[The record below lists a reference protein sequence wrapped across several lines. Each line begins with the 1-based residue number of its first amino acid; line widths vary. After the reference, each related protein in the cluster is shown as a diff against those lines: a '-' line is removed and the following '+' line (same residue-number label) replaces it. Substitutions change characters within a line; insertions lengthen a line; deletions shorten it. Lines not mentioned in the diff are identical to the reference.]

1 MLVTQ
6 EAGTHFKNLI
16 YSLLLMFWNKKVKDY
31 QDVVVSFFVWYR
43 LPLNKTNALF
53 LSCQT
58 HTYIHEWRTTDNLL
72 KATILLMW
80 CVCIITLV
88 TNGFNVQWWKTKM
101 VNVIFLWKRCNLN
114 NIPSRDWLSWVAIVA
129 DNIIPFYT
137 LSLSMCTRNM
147 WGVCIHDFINKRKR
161 EK

>member
-1 MLVTQ
+1 MLSKSSWSHKKQVQISRSLFT
-6 EAGTHFKNLI
+6 LC
-16 YSLLLMFWNKKVKDY
+16 YSFWNKNDY

-53 LSCQT
+53 LSWQT
-58 HTYIHEWRTTDNLL
+58 HTSILEWRTTDNLL

-101 VNVIFLWKRCNLN
+101 VNVVFGEKRCNLN
-114 NIPSRDWLSWVAIVA
+114 NILLKDWLSWVAILA
-129 DNIIPFYT
+129 DDIIPF
-137 LSLSMCTRNM
+137 LHIMF
-147 WGVCIHDFINKRKR
+147 VCVY
-161 EK
+161 